1 MELVFSINYRVLST
15 SNFFST
21 KDHSRFAGDE
31 AFDIKAKLCVRYYVI
46 GLFIRIRRSHWFIK
60 ITGTCNPFNCRGGF
74 SLHVSTET
82 RNEFQILQ
90 DQRLNLNSSEFY
102 AYITAKLVL

>member
-15 SNFFST
+15 INFSST
-21 KDHSRFAGDE
+21 KDHGRFVGDE
-31 AFDIKAKLCVRYYVI
+31 AFNKAKLCVRSYVI
-46 GLFIRIRRSHWFIK
+46 GLFIRIRRSHWLIK